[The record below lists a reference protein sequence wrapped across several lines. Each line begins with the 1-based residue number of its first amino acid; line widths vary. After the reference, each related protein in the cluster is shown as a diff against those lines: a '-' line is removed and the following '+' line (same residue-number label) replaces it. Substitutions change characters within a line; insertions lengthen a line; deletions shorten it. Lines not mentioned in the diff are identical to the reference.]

1 MSLVSAITA
10 VQAVA
15 AGIAG
20 IKQAPTNPPEQS
32 AMFPFAVS
40 YARTGTETPQS
51 SGWSVALH
59 TLVCELHCQRTVLP
73 LAVAQALPLY
83 ELFAAAILA
92 DPTLGGAVQT
102 TNAMRYT
109 FGELEY
115 GGVKTIGYRV
125 ELDVKL
131 TPTH

>member
-1 MSLVSAITA
+1 MSLATAIAA
-10 VQAVA
+10 VQTVA
-15 AGIAG
+15 ASVSG
-20 IKQAPTNPPEQS
+20 IKQAPANPPEQS
-32 AMFPFAVS
+32 SMFPFSVC

-73 LAVAQALPLY
+73 QAVAQALPLY
-83 ELFAAAILA
+83 EAFAAGILA
-92 DPTLGGAVQT
+92 DVTLGGTVQA
-102 TNAMRYT
+102 TNQLRYT

-115 GGVKTIGYRV
+115 GGIKTIGYRV

>member
-1 MSLVSAITA
+1 MSLATAIAA
-10 VQAVA
+10 VQTVAGAVS
-15 AGIAG
+15 G

-32 AMFPFAVS
+32 AMFPFS
-40 YARTGTETPQS
+40 ICYARTGTETPQS

-83 ELFAAAILA
+83 EEFAAAILA
-92 DPTLGGAVQT
+92 DVGLAGAVQT
-102 TNAMRYT
+102 VNQLRYT

-115 GGVKTIGYRV
+115 GGVKTIGYRI
-125 ELDVKL
+125 ELDVKI